1 MRWAGVLVFFSLA
14 TVAAPA
20 SAHHS
25 IAAVYDRDKPIELHG
40 VLSHVEIKNPHSSF
54 ELTVVQPS
62 GARTV
67 WLLEGRGVQGMMK
80 DGFVHAV
87 AVGDKVTVKGA
98 PARTA
103 ENQLWLTSLETADG
117 KLFVF
122 GARTPPG
129 TPRP

>member
-1 MRWAGVLVFFSLA
+1 MRWAAVLILSSLA
-14 TVAAPA
+14 MAAAPA

-40 VLSHVEIKNPHSSF
+40 VLSRVEIKNPHSSF
-54 ELTVVQPS
+54 EMIVVQPS
-62 GARTV
+62 GARTA
-67 WLLEGRGVQGMMK
+67 WLLESRGVLGMIK
-80 DGFVHAV
+80 DGFVRAV

-98 PARTA
+98 PARMA

-122 GARTPPG
+122 GARTPVG
-129 TPRP
+129 APRP